1 MKNMTEGNPAK
12 LIILFTIPLI
22 CGNILQQLYSIGDG
36 KIVSDF
42 IDEYAFAAVGMTMVV
57 TNTLNGLIGGFT
69 QGFGILTANSFGA
82 KDMKRLRRV
91 IAGSIILTLLLVI
104 ILTTLG
110 LIFIKPI
117 LIELQTPDSILPN
130 ALSYVRIIIC
140 GLFFSAL
147 YNPNS
152 SFKRGI
158 DQQGEFHLSC
168 LY

>member
-104 ILTTLG
+104 IL
-110 LIFIKPI
+110 
-117 LIELQTPDSILPN
+117 IE
-130 ALSYVRIIIC
+130 
-140 GLFFSAL
+140 
-147 YNPNS
+147 
-152 SFKRGI
+152 
-158 DQQGEFHLSC
+158 
-168 LY
+168 